1 MRIGER
7 PMENMSLIDA
17 IIVGTPE
24 VLLTCLIGIILIKG
38 NIFKSKEFSLRFVIK
53 TLLVS
58 IVFPLVLI
66 IIRKNIDS
74 FIIMSI
80 ISLLYYILILKVVFR
95 LNVRQALLGGYLAVF
110 ALIFYETFSTPII
123 NLLKIKYSGNLF
135 QYRFIFS
142 FPTRIFQIITVFICL
157 KFNLKSNK
165 LLTLPW
171 NLLSKSKKITFHVIV
186 ALLLS
191 GYLFSMNYNEIFFKI
206 YLYDIDARKIFIN
219 IQIFLIETIVFM
231 IVTMVL
237 LSRTILYEN
246 YKEILNSP
254 QSTFQTL
261 LYNSTEDEI
270 YYYLNLMK
278 TYLNVIEIEKIEEI
292 LKSMKESN
300 KNFYY
305 HIDERLGFVDYD
317 FKKLYFMLEIL
328 LYSALRKIS
337 FENVIVTLE
346 LREYISFN
354 LKIILNDLEK
364 RRLIKILEHDLNME
378 NIKLSLIGENARYRI
393 IKDRYFALDIQI
405 PYKEVTKDEKA

>member
-1 MRIGER
+1 
-7 PMENMSLIDA
+7 MENMSLIDA